1 MRFDVVI
8 RRGLVADGTG
18 AGPLQL
24 DVGVTRDR
32 ITALGDLS
40 EAHAVVEVDASGKI
54 VAPGF
59 IDTHAHSDM
68 AWSLPL
74 DQSHVAGASIRQGV
88 TTEVAGNCGFSPFPL
103 VDEHRRDGERQLA
116 TLFGP
121 TPLGW
126 NDLSGYSDAASRSGL
141 LANLAPL
148 LGHGSLRVAVMGF
161 DERAPTAEELAALS
175 RLAEIALEQGAFGIS
190 SGLIYAPGMYAA
202 TEELVALASVAG
214 RYGRVYTSHIRGE
227 TDMVAD
233 SVREAIRIGTEAG
246 VPAHISHH
254 KTAGKRN
261 WGRTE
266 ETLAIIRAARA
277 AGADITVDVYPYT
290 AGSTLLQA
298 LLPAWAQEGG
308 IERMLERLRDGGARD
323 RIAWD
328 FEHWPQGKE
337 DLRRAAGWEGIVIAT
352 CPDPAAEGRS
362 IAELADAGGVTPADE
377 MFDLLVAHQARITV
391 ILDVMQPADV
401 ERVVSFE
408 AATIGSDGLPIPG
421 KPHPRLAG
429 TFARILGSYVRE
441 KRQLDL
447 VGAIRKMTSMPAER
461 FGITDRGTIAKG
473 RIADLV
479 VFDADSVTDRATF
492 AEPFLTPVG
501 VSDVFVSGTA
511 VVRNEQLTG
520 ARPGKVLAAR

>member
-1 MRFDVVI
+1 MRFDVLI
-8 RRGLVADGTG
+8 RRGLVVDGTG
-18 AGPLQL
+18 AALLQA

-32 ITALGDLS
+32 IAALGDLR
-40 EAHAVVEVDASGKI
+40 EARATVEVDASDKI
-54 VAPGF
+54 VAPGL

-74 DQSHVAGASIRQGV
+74 EQSHVAAASVRQGV

-103 VDEHRRDGERQLA
+103 VDPHRRDGERQLA

-121 TPLGW
+121 TPLRW
-126 NDLSGYSDAASRSGL
+126 NDLSGYSDAARAAGL
-141 LANLAPL
+141 FNNLAPL

-161 DERAPTAEELAALS
+161 EERAPRADELAAMS
-175 RLAEIALEQGAFGIS
+175 RLTETALEQGAFGIS

-202 TEELVALASVAG
+202 TEELIALALIAR

-227 TDMVAD
+227 TDMVAE

-266 ETLAIIRAARA
+266 ETLAIIRAARS
-277 AGADITVDVYPYT
+277 AGADVTVDVYPYT
-290 AGSTLLQA
+290 AGSTLLYA
-298 LLPAWAQEGG
+298 LLPPWAQEGG
-308 IERMLERLRDGGARD
+308 IEPMLERLRDRSTRE

-328 FEHWPQGKE
+328 FEHWPPGRE
-337 DLRRAAGWEGIVIAT
+337 DLRKAAGWDGIVIAT
-352 CPDPAAEGRS
+352 CPDPATEGRS
-362 IAELADAGGVTPADE
+362 IAELADAVGMAPADE
-377 MFDLLVAHQARITV
+377 MFDLLVMHQARITV
-391 ILDVMQPADV
+391 ILDVMQPSDV
-401 ERVVSFE
+401 ERVIGFE

-421 KPHPRLAG
+421 RPHPRVAG
-429 TFARILGSYVRE
+429 TFSRILGSYVRE

-447 VGAIRKMTSMPAER
+447 IGAIRKMTSMPAQR
-461 FGITDRGTIAKG
+461 FGIRDRGTIAKG
-473 RIADLV
+473 KIADLV
-479 VFDADSVTDRATF
+479 VFDAEVIADRATF
-492 AEPFLTPVG
+492 AEPFLPPLG

-511 VVRNEQLTG
+511 VVRNERLTG
-520 ARPGKVLAAR
+520 ARPGQVLAAR